1 MGRNTEPRDRVELK
15 PQPRHYRLG
24 LSHDDHQSSPTAG
37 HTSACY
43 EATAIGPPDHHCR
56 RPPCMHKPEPNN
68 ELIASRVR
76 DCFTRWG

>member
-43 EATAIGPPDHHCR
+43 EARAMAHTRSLVPPATAHAQAGA
-56 RPPCMHKPEPNN
+56 E
-68 ELIASRVR
+68 
-76 DCFTRWG
+76 